1 MPAAGCLGGGRNGG
15 RFLAISHEG
24 FTGYCIR
31 NGYRLLSNCLPKL
44 LVSRRSCSQAPRSE
58 HTNAVQVWG
67 TYTKAGYEHGDLV
80 RLKMDLILG
89 RSHDSR
95 CPEYEDQRG
104 WQCLMRSGFGE
115 LKPIFRALFSV
126 FTPQAVRVPP
136 DPCLSFTSV
145 PTKI

>member
-1 MPAAGCLGGGRNGG
+1 MKGSLGTVFGMAIG
-15 RFLAISHEG
+15 FLAIVCQSFLSHG
-24 FTGYCIR
+24 AHAAKR
-31 NGYRLLSNCLPKL
+31 P
-44 LVSRRSCSQAPRSE
+44 
-58 HTNAVQVWG
+58 AVGTQYAVAVWG
-67 TYTKAGYEHGDLV
+67 SYTKAGYEHGDLV

-115 LKPIFRALFSV
+115 SKPIFRALFSV
-126 FTPQAVRVPP
+126 FIPQAVRVPP